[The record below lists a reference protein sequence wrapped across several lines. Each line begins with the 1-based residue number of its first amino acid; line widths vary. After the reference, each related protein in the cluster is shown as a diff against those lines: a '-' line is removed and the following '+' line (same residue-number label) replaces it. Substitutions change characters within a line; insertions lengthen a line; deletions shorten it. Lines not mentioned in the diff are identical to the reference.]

1 MSAVHGVERIERTW
15 MRLVLLGPPGAGK
28 GTQGQV
34 LTEQLGI
41 PRISTGDML
50 RHAAETGSRVG
61 VEAKR
66 FTDQGRLVP
75 DEMILGL
82 VEVRLTAPDAQQ
94 GYLLDG
100 FPRTVN
106 QAERFSAWLQE
117 HEQTLDAVV
126 DLRVADEIIV
136 ARISDR
142 RVCPACHETY
152 HLASRPPREDEL
164 CDVCGAGLV
173 QRDDDRAELV
183 RERLRIYHERTE
195 PLTNYYAQRG
205 LLIPIDGDRPVGEV
219 TQSIIAALQAR
230 RLG

>member
-1 MSAVHGVERIERTW
+1 MSAKPGAERIERTW

-50 RHAAETGSRVG
+50 RDAADTGSEVG

-75 DEMILGL
+75 DEMILRL
-82 VEVRLTAPDAQQ
+82 VEQRLKASDAQA

-106 QAERFSAWLQE
+106 QAERFSEWLTA
-117 HEQTLDAVV
+117 HHQTLDAVV

-136 ARISDR
+136 GRISDR

-152 HLASRPPREDEL
+152 HMTSRPPREDEL

-183 RERLRIYHERTE
+183 RERLHIYHERTE
-195 PLTNYYAQRG
+195 PLTNYYADRN
-205 LLIPIDGDRPVGEV
+205 LLIAIQGDRPVGEV
-219 TQSIIAALQAR
+219 TQAIIAALQAR